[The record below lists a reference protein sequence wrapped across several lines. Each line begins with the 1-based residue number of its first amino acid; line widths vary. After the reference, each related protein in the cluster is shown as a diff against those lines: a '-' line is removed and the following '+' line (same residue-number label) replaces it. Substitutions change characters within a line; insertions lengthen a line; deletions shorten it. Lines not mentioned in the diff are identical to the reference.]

1 MSDNCCQN
9 KSKDLENI
17 QKQHSNILWI
27 VLFINLIM
35 FVVELVSGFRA
46 KSLALTGDSLDMLGD
61 ALVYGSS
68 IFVIYKSQHAQAR
81 VSLLKGFI
89 MLGFAFIVLVRGL
102 YKLHNW
108 SIPLH
113 QTMSSIG
120 IIALVANLSCL
131 FLLTKHRK
139 DNLNMSSVWLC
150 SRNDIIAN
158 YSILIAAFI
167 TGLYSSPLP
176 DILVGF
182 LLTYVFT
189 KSSLKVI
196 RASQKELSLGLN

>member
-1 MSDNCCQN
+1 MSDDCCQN

-35 FVVELVSGFRA
+35 FVIELVSGFRA

-68 IFVIYKSQHAQAR
+68 IFVIYKSRYAQAR

-89 MLGFAFIVLVRGL
+89 MLGFAFIVLIRGL

-120 IIALVANLSCL
+120 IIALVANLSCR

-139 DNLNMSSVWLC
+139 DNLNMSS
-150 SRNDIIAN
+150 D
-158 YSILIAAFI
+158 
-167 TGLYSSPLP
+167 
-176 DILVGF
+176 
-182 LLTYVFT
+182 
-189 KSSLKVI
+189 
-196 RASQKELSLGLN
+196 